1 MKYQPKGFDAIT
13 IESVA
18 EMIFIFRLENGLKG
32 IVRADDMLDAASR
45 VNDHYGNH
53 GCVYLERMSEIE
65 NNDYGIYEID

>member
-1 MKYQPKGFDAIT
+1 
-13 IESVA
+13 
-18 EMIFIFRLENGLKG
+18 MIFIFRLENGLKG

-53 GCVYLERMSEIE
+53 GCVYLERMSEVE